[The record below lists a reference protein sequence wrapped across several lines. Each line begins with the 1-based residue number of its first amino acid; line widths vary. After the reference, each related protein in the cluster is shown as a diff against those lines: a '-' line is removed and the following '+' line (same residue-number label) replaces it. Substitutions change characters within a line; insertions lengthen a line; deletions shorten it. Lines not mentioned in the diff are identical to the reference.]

1 MKGKGRP
8 QNSQI
13 NYRGVRQRTWGKWV
27 VEIRQPNGGKRLW
40 LGTFS
45 NAIEAALAYDE
56 AARTMYG
63 SCARLNFPDS
73 SLATTSSRTRP
84 VESLA
89 GFDSTT
95 TSNYSSEVFVSSN
108 LRNEDGDQ
116 STAFAYNEASRA
128 TFPIEDIAYVS
139 PNLKNGDGGGELRT
153 DAEHVVVAE
162 TNNMPNGMIEE
173 HVTDPFIDE
182 MFDLDDDLPDLF
194 NAEFLSNIE
203 LDLDFDPS
211 QLGFLDVDQCSKPS
225 DISHNCKTHMIS

>member
-1 MKGKGRP
+1 MKGKGGP

-27 VEIRQPNGGKRLW
+27 VEIRQPKGGKRLW

-45 NAIEAALAYDE
+45 NAMEAALAYDE
-56 AARTMYG
+56 AARIMYG

-73 SLATTSSRTRP
+73 SSATTSSSTRP

-89 GFDSTT
+89 GFDSTTT

-108 LRNEDGDQ
+108 LRNEDSDQ

-128 TFPIEDIAYVS
+128 TFAAEDIS
-139 PNLKNGDGGGELRT
+139 PNVKNGDSGGELRN
-153 DAEHVVVAE
+153 DAEHVVVSE
-162 TNNMPNGMIEE
+162 TNVPNGMIEK
-173 HVTDPFIDE
+173 HPTDPFIDE

-194 NAEFLSNIE
+194 NTEFFSNIE

-211 QLGFLDVDQCSKPS
+211 QWGSLDVDQCGKP
-225 DISHNCKTHMIS
+225 